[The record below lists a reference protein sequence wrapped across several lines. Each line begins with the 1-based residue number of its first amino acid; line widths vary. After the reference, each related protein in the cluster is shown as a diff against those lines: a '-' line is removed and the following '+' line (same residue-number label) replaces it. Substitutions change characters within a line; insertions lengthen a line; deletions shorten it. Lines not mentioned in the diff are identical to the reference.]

1 MNISLC
7 TVSYLFEL
15 IFHSGGYWLP
25 SQEKCSRKFLIEI
38 FEDKKDIMRAD
49 QISNCNFK
57 ETWPEFAIKNVWP
70 LVKSDQLIVKHLPCD
85 DIEKKQYP
93 DRKFFWGVL
102 NSLRPDWVK
111 KYVDKVTE
119 QRNERRVDPFVKKL
133 IVVSDKWKAR
143 LLAYDF
149 KLKRK

>member
-1 MNISLC
+1 MTKMTSSEKKIILTPTTSSVTKVISMNISLC

-70 LVKSDQLIVKHLPCD
+70 QVKSD
-85 DIEKKQYP
+85 
-93 DRKFFWGVL
+93 
-102 NSLRPDWVK
+102 
-111 KYVDKVTE
+111 
-119 QRNERRVDPFVKKL
+119 
-133 IVVSDKWKAR
+133 
-143 LLAYDF
+143 
-149 KLKRK
+149 